1 MRPIGRSCWV
11 SRSEPNGRD
20 TALVVERTGV
30 LQGVNRVAGTLLRA
44 KSWQIFLLLGG
55 TYLLGSFGIV
65 SLESTNGQGPS
76 ALVSMR
82 TLLLAEAF
90 MAPCVLST
98 ASWLWSMGSFL
109 NSGLKPEL
117 RVRSGFFRFALVF
130 ATLYLLAGLPLFL
143 IEEPG
148 VERFTIT
155 LHLFALVCMLYTLG
169 FVAKCLVTKNRGE
182 TVVFRDYT
190 MQFFLLFFAPIGIWL
205 IQPRI
210 NQLYAES
217 SRSR

>member
-1 MRPIGRSCWV
+1 M
-11 SRSEPNGRD
+11 
-20 TALVVERTGV
+20 
-30 LQGVNRVAGTLLRA
+30 NRVADTLLRA

-76 ALVSMR
+76 GLVSMR

-98 ASWLWSMGSFL
+98 ASWLWAMGSFL
-109 NSGLKPEL
+109 NSVLAPDL
-117 RVRSGFFRFALVF
+117 RLRTRFFGFVLVF
-130 ATLYLLAGLPLFL
+130 ATLYLLVGLPFFL
-143 IEEPG
+143 MDDPRA
-148 VERFTIT
+148 ERFTIAAHF
-155 LHLFALVCMLYTLG
+155 LAMICMLYTLS

-182 TVVFRDYT
+182 AVVFRDYT
-190 MQFFLLFFAPIGIWL
+190 MQFFLLFFAPVGIWL

-210 NQLYAES
+210 NQLYADGSES
-217 SRSR
+217 R